1 MDDTTFSAIAAR
13 AAAFAPIM
21 RRSQMNKTCYVS
33 RKVGHAVL
41 RARWVS
47 LNPAATYASSK

>member
-1 MDDTTFSAIAAR
+1 MDDTTFSAIAVR

-41 RARWVS
+41 RTRWVS